1 VRRAAWNVLHE
12 MRDTDSVRYRELF
25 ANLVPVDALPQEV
38 YSDGQLEVIYGA
50 VRRGLAPL
58 RPSKPRQM
66 CSQRVPSN
74 LATTDVLP

>member
-25 ANLVPVDALPQEV
+25 ANLVPVDAPQEV

-66 CSQRVPSN
+66 CSPRVPSN
-74 LATTDVLP
+74 LATTDV